1 MDDLYPGMNN
11 YSDSNISTIIQLYL
25 YTSVILC
32 IILTFRF
39 IFVKDQRRYYRILK
53 RKNTEDSPINV

>member
-11 YSDSNISTIIQLYL
+11 HYDSNISTVIQLYL

-39 IFVKDQRRYYRILK
+39 IFVKEQARIYRSR
-53 RKNTEDSPINV
+53 RKNTEDTIIV